1 MPWEGQKIK
10 DLVKGKNI
18 TLINL
23 AKQIG
28 VSRQAVND
36 WINGKIPKGNHLVA
50 LCRIL
55 SINPESLFSDDSS
68 DTISMPVHRTRKNAK
83 VNEHMQ
89 QDAMAMVMEYKIL
102 FKNIADSVVVPVIRT
117 KGRDE
122 ESAIRIAERLRKLSG
137 VKDDEP
143 MDYDDAFQLLN
154 ELGITTIFRYFP
166 DSVKD
171 YAFYTRIYDHRVVFV
186 NNSTNVLDLIF
197 PVLHEAV
204 HAIRD
209 EVYVDGSYD
218 TEEEDFC
225 DYVANYVQFPDN
237 YVKFVNET
245 IDGLPVSHKVN
256 KLKMFGRKNGHSLY
270 GVYKRLRALS
280 DNTNF
285 NVGGADTNLK
295 KEFRTIGDILFES
308 DDPKLFLE
316 LLSTLTP
323 KFIKTLRE
331 QSESISYRKIG
342 QLLGLESALDAKELK
357 KILFM
362 N

>member
-10 DLVKGKNI
+10 GLVKGKNI

-23 AKQIG
+23 AKRIG

-50 LCRIL
+50 LCQIL
-55 SINPESLFSDDSS
+55 SITPESLFSDDNS
-68 DTISMPVHRTRKNAK
+68 DTISMPMHRTRKNAK

-89 QDAMAMVMEYKIL
+89 QDAIAMVMEYKIL
-102 FKNIADSVVVPVIRT
+102 FKNIANSVVVPVIRT

-143 MDYDDAFQLLN
+143 MDYGDTFKLLN

-166 DSVKD
+166 DSIKD

-186 NNSTNVLDLIF
+186 NNSTNILDLIF

-209 EVYVDGSYD
+209 EVYIDGSYD

-225 DYVANYVQFPDN
+225 DSVANYVQFPDD
-237 YVKFVNET
+237 YVKFIHET
-245 IDGLPVSHKVN
+245 IEGLPVGHKVN

-270 GVYKRLRALS
+270 GVYKRLRALA
-280 DNTNF
+280 DNNNF

-323 KFIKTLRE
+323 RLINTLRE

-342 QLLGLESALDAKELK
+342 QLLGLESALDSKEIE
-357 KILFM
+357 KILSM

>member
-1 MPWEGQKIK
+1 MPWEGKKIK
-10 DLVKGKNI
+10 ELVKGKNI

-36 WINGKIPKGNHLVA
+36 WINGKVPKGNHLVA

-55 SINPESLFSDDSS
+55 SVNPENFFSDDGP
-68 DTISMPVHRTRKNAK
+68 DAISMPVHRTRKNAK
-83 VNEHMQ
+83 VNKYMQ
-89 QDAMAMVMEYKIL
+89 QDAMAMAEEYKIL

-122 ESAIRIAERLRKLSG
+122 ESAMRIAETLRKLSG
-137 VKDDEP
+137 VKSDEP
-143 MDYDDAFQLLN
+143 MDYGDAFHMLT
-154 ELGITTIFRYFP
+154 ELGITTIFRDFP
-166 DSVKD
+166 DSIKD

-209 EVYVDGSYD
+209 EAYISEFYD
-218 TEEEDFC
+218 SEEEDFC
-225 DYVANYVQFPDN
+225 DYVANYVQFPDD
-237 YVKFVNET
+237 YVSFIYDT
-245 IDGLPVSHKVN
+245 IEGLPTSHKIN
-256 KLKMFGRKNGHSLY
+256 TLKMFGRKNGHSLY
-270 GVYKRLRALS
+270 GVHKRLKTFNKNNS
-280 DNTNF
+280 F

-295 KEFRTIGDILFES
+295 KEFKTIGDILFES

-323 KFIKTLRE
+323 RFVNTLKE
-331 QSESISYRKIG
+331 QIGSISSRKVS
-342 QLLGLESALDAKELK
+342 QLVGLESTLDGKEIK
-357 KILFM
+357 KILSV

>member
-10 DLVKGKNI
+10 ELVKGKNI

-23 AKQIG
+23 AEQIG

-36 WINGKIPKGNHLVA
+36 WIIGKVPKGNHLVA

-55 SINPESLFSDDSS
+55 LVGPESFFSDDNS
-68 DTISMPVHRTRKNAK
+68 DIISIPVHRTRKNAK

-89 QDAMAMVMEYKIL
+89 QDAMAMVEEYRIL

-122 ESAIRIAERLRKLSG
+122 ESAIRIAEKLRTLSG
-137 VKDDEP
+137 VKSDEP
-143 MDYDDAFQLLN
+143 MDYGDAFHLLN

-166 DSVKD
+166 DSIKD

-197 PVLHEAV
+197 PVLHESV

-209 EVYVDGSYD
+209 EAYINGFYD
-218 TEEEDFC
+218 SEEEDFC
-225 DYVANYVQFPDN
+225 DYVANYVQFPDD
-237 YVKFVNET
+237 YVSFIHDT
-245 IDGLPVSHKVN
+245 IEGLPISHKIN

-270 GVYKRLRALS
+270 GVHKRL
-280 DNTNF
+280 
-285 NVGGADTNLK
+285 
-295 KEFRTIGDILFES
+295 
-308 DDPKLFLE
+308 
-316 LLSTLTP
+316 
-323 KFIKTLRE
+323 
-331 QSESISYRKIG
+331 
-342 QLLGLESALDAKELK
+342 
-357 KILFM
+357 
-362 N
+362 